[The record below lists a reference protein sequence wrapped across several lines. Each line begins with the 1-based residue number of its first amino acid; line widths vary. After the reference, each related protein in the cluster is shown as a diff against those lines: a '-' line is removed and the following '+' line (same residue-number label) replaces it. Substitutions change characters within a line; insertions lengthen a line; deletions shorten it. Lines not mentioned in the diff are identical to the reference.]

1 MRMGQVTVTINGRN
15 YEIACD
21 DDQERQLVRLAAF
34 IDKKVANLVSSVGQV
49 GDTRLL
55 VMASLLL
62 ADEVS
67 EAYDE
72 VANMRAGGAKA
83 AGDRVSKAL
92 INGIDSLVERIED
105 IAAQLE
111 RP

>member
-1 MRMGQVTVTINGRN
+1 MGQVTVTINGRN

-21 DDQERQLVRLAAF
+21 DDQESQLVRLAAF
-34 IDKKVANLVSSVGQV
+34 IDKKVAALVSSVGQV

-72 VANMRAGGAKA
+72 VANTRAGGAKA

>member
-1 MRMGQVTVTINGRN
+1 MGQVTVTINGRN

-21 DDQERQLVRLAAF
+21 DDQESQLVRLAAF
-34 IDKKVANLVSSVGQV
+34 IDKKVAALVSSVGQV

-72 VANMRAGGAKA
+72 VANTRAGGAKGCRSRA
-83 AGDRVSKAL
+83 TRSIA
-92 INGIDSLVERIED
+92 ER
-105 IAAQLE
+105 
-111 RP
+111 